1 MELDGRS
8 VTPEELAA
16 LALYNY
22 GHFTTMRV
30 DGGRVRGLSLHL
42 RRLVDNCRTVFDA
55 DLDPDTVRRLVRRAC
70 GEGATM
76 VRVTVFAPDLNLAR
90 PARAAEPHILVTTRP
105 VHDGEP
111 PPLRLRTARHERDEP
126 GVKHVGLFAAIRLR
140 RLAQRAGYDDVLFVD
155 RHGNVSEGAT
165 WNVGFFD
172 GERLVWPVAECLPG
186 VTVALLRSLGRA
198 ETVREVDLAAA
209 ASMPVAFVANA
220 AVGVRPVGQIDETAY
235 EAAAGI
241 VRELRE
247 AYLALPG
254 EEL

>member
-8 VTPEELAA
+8 VTAEELAA

-42 RRLVDNCRTVFDA
+42 RRLVSDCRTVFDA
-55 DLDPDTVRRLVRRAC
+55 ELDPVTVRRLVRRAC
-70 GEGATM
+70 GERSTM
-76 VRVTVFAPDLNLAR
+76 VRVTVFAPDLDLAR
-90 PARAAEPHILVTTRP
+90 PARPAEPHLLVTTRP
-105 VHDGEP
+105 VQDHEL

-126 GVKHVGLFAAIRLR
+126 GVKHVGLFAAVRQR
-140 RLAQRAGYDDVLFVD
+140 RIAQRSGFDDVLFVD

-172 GERLVWPVAECLPG
+172 GERLVWPAAQHLPG
-186 VTVALLRSLGRA
+186 VTMALLRSLGRA
-198 ETVREVDLAAA
+198 ESTREVDLASA
-209 ASMPVAFVANA
+209 ASMPAAFVTNA
-220 AVGVRPVGQIDETAY
+220 AIGVRPVGQIDQTTY
-235 EAAAGI
+235 LGEAEI
-241 VRELRE
+241 VQDLRA
-247 AYLALPG
+247 AYLAIPG

>member
-1 MELDGRS
+1 MELDGRR
-8 VTPEELAA
+8 VTAEELAA

-42 RRLVDNCRTVFDA
+42 RRLVDNCRTLFDA

-70 GEGATM
+70 GDGSTM
-76 VRVTVFAPDLNLAR
+76 VRVTVFAPDLDLAR
-90 PARAAEPHILVTTRP
+90 PAHAAEPHILVTTRP
-105 VHDGEP
+105 VQDHGL

-126 GVKHVGLFAAIRLR
+126 GVKHVGLFAAIRQR
-140 RLAQRAGYDDVLFVD
+140 RVAQQGGFDDVLFVD

-165 WNVGFFD
+165 WNIGFFD
-172 GERLVWPVAECLPG
+172 GERLVWPAAEYLPG

-198 ETVREVDLAAA
+198 ESTREVDLAS
-209 ASMPVAFVANA
+209 ASAMPAAFVTNA
-220 AVGVRPVGQIDETAY
+220 AVGVRQVGQIDEITY
-235 EAAAGI
+235 AGD

-247 AYLALPG
+247 AYLAIPG
-254 EEL
+254 EDL